1 MEFCN
6 DWDNLEE
13 TAVSLLADNKQLSL
27 LDQEETYAITSGR
40 HVSTDQ
46 NQWLYCMGKPQ
57 T

>member
-13 TAVSLLADNKQLSL
+13 TAVSLLAGNKQPSL

-46 NQWLYCMGKPQ
+46 NQWLYGMGKPQ

>member
-46 NQWLYCMGKPQ
+46 NQWLYGMGKPQ

>member
-13 TAVSLLADNKQLSL
+13 TAVSSLTGNKQPSL

-46 NQWLYCMGKPQ
+46 NQWLYGMGKPQ

>member
-13 TAVSLLADNKQLSL
+13 TAVSLLADNKQPSL

-46 NQWLYCMGKPQ
+46 NQWLYGMGKPQ

>member
-13 TAVSLLADNKQLSL
+13 TAVSSLAGNKQPSL
-27 LDQEETYAITSGR
+27 QDQEETYAITSGR

-46 NQWLYCMGKPQ
+46 NQWLYGMGKPQ

>member
-13 TAVSLLADNKQLSL
+13 TAVSSLASNKQPSL

-46 NQWLYCMGKPQ
+46 NQWLYGMGKPQ